1 MELYELEKCPCGVCS
16 SQDDEGT
23 LMDRQKLDEVC
34 DLFANEVIDLIIEN
48 PKKYLLKDK
57 DKQDNVA

>member
-23 LMDRQKLDEVC
+23 LMDRQKLDESC
-34 DLFANEVIDLIIEN
+34 DIISNQMIYLIIEN
-48 PKKYLLKDK
+48 PKKYLLRKK
-57 DKQDNVA
+57 NKQDSVK